1 MRAHGSSAH
10 KLRHIAAFAVWVSA
24 LTGASGLSISQAM
37 AACSGSGAATWTVS
51 CSGTD
56 TDGYSA
62 SKAVNSKVTIVVD
75 AVVNNSLGGAAGVSM
90 TSSLG
95 SVTITNLGQINQAA
109 GPGVSAIGA
118 NGVTINGAGGSITTA
133 SNKGP
138 GIFGLSAVGNVTIT
152 DTGSVSSG
160 TGNINSSTVSALL
173 SGLSLPSVL
182 SGGIVASAVAANVRI
197 GGSDGITG
205 TITTAGNFGILATA
219 ADEVKVNTKL
229 GSVVTAA
236 SGSAITALAGVG
248 NMSINNSGSL
258 TGSGSNVTTAAVWGS
273 SVTGNLSVTNSGSIT
288 TTRSIPA
295 AGYAVTLVGLDLVTP
310 GAISLTNNLG
320 GSITGRLSLGSGDPS
335 YSAASTTLTNAGT
348 WTTSGASQFGANGVV
363 TLSNSGTISTSGTT
377 TFSMSSSSSAA
388 VTNTGS
394 FSTSGSL
401 HFTGSPGFTNSATG
415 AVSIS
420 GGTLDGFARFSN
432 TSTATIAGTTADA
445 VVVASDAGITA
456 STSIISSAGAFKN
469 LGVLTAPTITIS
481 GGALTTTGTITGD
494 LVNTATVN
502 ADGGSIS
509 GSVANNAGG
518 VVNIGGAVS
527 SGNGF
532 ANATAT
538 STLNVKAG
546 GAYTI
551 TGALTNSG
559 AVTVSSGG
567 TLTLSGG
574 GSRIV
579 NNAGATITVVQGG
592 AVIDDL
598 NNSGTVTVAGSY
610 IADVTNSG
618 LVTVDA
624 TGSWTGKLLGNAVGV
639 ADSTLGV
646 VNKGTWTGD
655 AVNDV
660 GGRIDNQGTWTGDIA
675 NSGTLTNASTGTL
688 NAAVVTNNRAGTLT
702 SEGTLNATALLS
714 NQGIMNVAGT
724 FNAPVVD
731 NTGTFNT
738 TGALSAAIGTF
749 NNTGTGIFDIS
760 SGDFTGVT
768 TFNNA
773 ATLGSAGVRSL
784 GAGTFNNQG
793 TGVVTMRN
801 LVSTDHLTL
810 RGTYVG
816 SQGSVIALDVRMASA
831 APTGDTL
838 TITGAGSSGST
849 IVALKTLDVT
859 KGFFTTPLKLI
870 EGSGTASFAA
880 AADADTLATLAPGKM
895 VGYSFQQISDGVWG
909 LVSTLDLRAAGGP
922 AAHTKSALTSLNT
935 SFFQNVSS
943 LLTAPAGAAADA
955 FFGGLWIRP
964 AGGANQISHSS
975 TSTSGAPTR
984 TTVGVNFAG
993 FQVGADFGVANVSG
1007 SGLDLHLGVSAG
1019 QVDLSGSDRKV
1030 QSGTSSTFSS
1040 PYFTTYL
1047 ALQGNGF
1054 FADAQARRLNFD
1066 GAISNAGGGF
1076 KVPIKSHGDTISLN
1090 AGYRLSGGALYLE
1103 PSIGFSRTRHQGANV
1118 TVEDVGEL
1126 RLANIRS
1133 DLGKVGVRVGAPLL
1147 FNYELQVDPYV
1158 GVNFWRE
1165 IDRAAQSHFKALSGA
1180 MADVKTHPI
1189 QSFTQVSLGVDAKLT
1204 RAPVV
1209 AFLRADG
1216 RFGIDM
1222 RGWSVTGGIRASF

>member
-10 KLRHIAAFAVWVSA
+10 KLRHIVAVAVWVSA

-37 AACSGSGAATWTVS
+37 AACSGSGVATWTVS

-62 SKAVNSKVTIVVD
+62 SKAVNSKVTIAAD

-152 DTGSVSSG
+152 DTGNVSSG

-182 SGGIVASAVAANVRI
+182 SGGVVASAVAANVRI

-205 TITTAGNFGILATA
+205 TITTTGNFGILAAA

-273 SVTGNLSVTNSGSIT
+273 AVTGNLSVTNSGSIT

-295 AGYAVTLVGLDLVTP
+295 AGYAVTLVGLDLVTS

-335 YSAASTTLTNAGT
+335 YSAASIILTNAGT
-348 WTTSGASQFGANGVV
+348 WTTSGASQFGAIGIV
-363 TLSNSGTISTSGTT
+363 TLSNSGTISTSGST

-388 VTNTGS
+388 V
-394 FSTSGSL
+394 
-401 HFTGSPGFTNSATG
+401 
-415 AVSIS
+415 
-420 GGTLDGFARFSN
+420 
-432 TSTATIAGTTADA
+432 
-445 VVVASDAGITA
+445 
-456 STSIISSAGAFKN
+456 
-469 LGVLTAPTITIS
+469 
-481 GGALTTTGTITGD
+481 
-494 LVNTATVN
+494 
-502 ADGGSIS
+502 
-509 GSVANNAGG
+509 
-518 VVNIGGAVS
+518 
-527 SGNGF
+527 
-532 ANATAT
+532 
-538 STLNVKAG
+538 
-546 GAYTI
+546 
-551 TGALTNSG
+551 
-559 AVTVSSGG
+559 
-567 TLTLSGG
+567 
-574 GSRIV
+574 
-579 NNAGATITVVQGG
+579 
-592 AVIDDL
+592 
-598 NNSGTVTVAGSY
+598 
-610 IADVTNSG
+610 
-618 LVTVDA
+618 
-624 TGSWTGKLLGNAVGV
+624 
-639 ADSTLGV
+639 
-646 VNKGTWTGD
+646 
-655 AVNDV
+655 
-660 GGRIDNQGTWTGDIA
+660 
-675 NSGTLTNASTGTL
+675 
-688 NAAVVTNNRAGTLT
+688 
-702 SEGTLNATALLS
+702 
-714 NQGIMNVAGT
+714 
-724 FNAPVVD
+724 
-731 NTGTFNT
+731 
-738 TGALSAAIGTF
+738 
-749 NNTGTGIFDIS
+749 
-760 SGDFTGVT
+760 
-768 TFNNA
+768 
-773 ATLGSAGVRSL
+773 
-784 GAGTFNNQG
+784 TFNNQG

-816 SQGSVIALDVRMASA
+816 SQGSVLALDVRMASA

-838 TITGAGSSGST
+838 TITGAGSSGTT
-849 IVALKTLDVT
+849 IVALKNLDAT

-909 LVSTLDLRAAGGP
+909 LVSTLNLRAAGAL

-943 LLTAPAGAAADA
+943 LLTAPAGAAANA

-984 TTVGVNFAG
+984 TTVGVNLAG
-993 FQVGADFGVANVSG
+993 FQVGANFGVANVSG
-1007 SGLDLHLGVSAG
+1007 SGFDLHFGVSAG

-1054 FADAQARRLNFD
+1054 FADAEARRLNFD
-1066 GAISNAGGGF
+1066 GAISNAGGDF

-1090 AGYRLSGGALYLE
+1090 AGYRLSGGVLFLE

>member
-10 KLRHIAAFAVWVSA
+10 KLRHSLALAVWVSA

-37 AACSGSGAATWTVS
+37 AACSGSGVATWTVS

-62 SKAVNSKVTIVVD
+62 SKLVNSRVTITAD
-75 AVVNNSLGGAAGVSM
+75 AVVNNSSGGAAGVSM
-90 TSSLG
+90 TSVG
-95 SVTITNLGQINQAA
+95 TVTITNSGQINQAA

-152 DTGSVSSG
+152 DTGNVSSG

-182 SGGIVASAVAANVRI
+182 SGGVVASAVAANVRI

-205 TITTAGNFGILATA
+205 TITTAGNFGILAAA
-219 ADEVKVNTKL
+219 ADEVKVNTKRA
-229 GSVVTAA
+229 SVVTAA

-248 NMSINNSGSL
+248 NVSINNSGSL

-273 SVTGNLSVTNSGSIT
+273 AVTGNLSVTNSGSIT

-335 YSAASTTLTNAGT
+335 YSAASITLTNAGT
-348 WTTSGASQFGANGVV
+348 WTTSGASQFGAIGVV
-363 TLSNSGTISTSGTT
+363 TLSNSGTISTSGAT
-377 TFSMSSSSSAA
+377 TFSM
-388 VTNTGS
+388 
-394 FSTSGSL
+394 
-401 HFTGSPGFTNSATG
+401 
-415 AVSIS
+415 
-420 GGTLDGFARFSN
+420 
-432 TSTATIAGTTADA
+432 
-445 VVVASDAGITA
+445 
-456 STSIISSAGAFKN
+456 
-469 LGVLTAPTITIS
+469 
-481 GGALTTTGTITGD
+481 
-494 LVNTATVN
+494 
-502 ADGGSIS
+502 
-509 GSVANNAGG
+509 
-518 VVNIGGAVS
+518 
-527 SGNGF
+527 
-532 ANATAT
+532 
-538 STLNVKAG
+538 
-546 GAYTI
+546 
-551 TGALTNSG
+551 
-559 AVTVSSGG
+559 
-567 TLTLSGG
+567 
-574 GSRIV
+574 
-579 NNAGATITVVQGG
+579 
-592 AVIDDL
+592 
-598 NNSGTVTVAGSY
+598 
-610 IADVTNSG
+610 
-618 LVTVDA
+618 
-624 TGSWTGKLLGNAVGV
+624 
-639 ADSTLGV
+639 
-646 VNKGTWTGD
+646 
-655 AVNDV
+655 
-660 GGRIDNQGTWTGDIA
+660 
-675 NSGTLTNASTGTL
+675 
-688 NAAVVTNNRAGTLT
+688 
-702 SEGTLNATALLS
+702 
-714 NQGIMNVAGT
+714 
-724 FNAPVVD
+724 
-731 NTGTFNT
+731 
-738 TGALSAAIGTF
+738 
-749 NNTGTGIFDIS
+749 
-760 SGDFTGVT
+760 
-768 TFNNA
+768 
-773 ATLGSAGVRSL
+773 L

-831 APTGDTL
+831 APTGDNL

-849 IVALKTLDVT
+849 IVALKNLDAT

-870 EGSGTASFAA
+870 EGSGIASFAA

-909 LVSTLDLRAAGGP
+909 LVSKLDLRAAGGP

-943 LLTAPAGAAADA
+943 LLTAPAGAAANA

-1019 QVDLSGSDRKV
+1019 QVDLSGSERKV

-1047 ALQGNGF
+1047 SLQGNGF
-1054 FADAQARRLNFD
+1054 FADAQARHLNFY

-1076 KVPIKSHGDTISLN
+1076 KVPIKSHGNTISLN
-1090 AGYRLSGGALYLE
+1090 AGYRLSGGVLFLE

-1180 MADVKTHPI
+1180 MANVKTHPI